1 MEQEKKL
8 ELGSEGQVNGI
19 MNGDQQLSEEELND
33 LLVKTDSES
42 NFRKDSGWKKYLVDI
57 LCAIL
62 GIFLLCANYGPPFS
76 ISTTMTK
83 IIALAL
89 VMALGYLIYPRNR
102 KAARGNAKAM
112 DFLLAIVGAAPCIY
126 LAFNY
131 NRIVNTMGS
140 VGNTTI
146 RVLGLVL
153 VVLLFFLCRRT
164 HGWAL
169 PIISL
174 IFMVYAL
181 FGRYMPG
188 LFLHKGIPLE
198 RLLDKLFLG
207 QDGIF
212 GTPLGTGVSYIF
224 LFVLFGTLLS
234 ETGLSDFF
242 NDLACSIAGKASGG
256 PAKVAVISSGLMG
269 MISGSGAVNV
279 CTTGVFTI
287 PMMKKLGYKPYFA
300 GAVEAVAS
308 CGGQIMPP
316 VMGAAAF
323 ILAEYVGYSYTSV
336 MYAALIPAILYY
348 ISCFLM
354 VHQEAK
360 RLGLKGLPPEEIP
373 NYKKVIISQG
383 ILILPILL
391 LVVLMCEGKT
401 AKFAVYFSMAALI
414 AENILLG
421 VLSKKLHLGNF
432 RLLTPKNYWDILVR
446 GTKTSLGM
454 MISTAIVGIV
464 VGVISM
470 TGLGLS
476 LANYIVK
483 LAGGNLFFTMLFTA
497 ITVIIL
503 GMGLPFTP
511 CYIIAATV
519 AAPALVSLGAP
530 KIAAHMFVLYF
541 CATAAFTPPVATAAY
556 AASGICNDSPWKVGY
571 TALRLG
577 VAGYLVPFAFV
588 FCPQLVLVDVNLEI
602 IWICFTAITGI
613 YALCCATIGYL
624 RDPLNIVFR
633 ILLFAAGVLCVY
645 PETFTD
651 IVGLAIFGVIFA
663 VSIFKKKPSKVGQ
676 T

>member
-1 MEQEKKL
+1 MADEKILTFDKTENEGTEAGISEEKL
-8 ELGSEGQVNGI
+8 ESI
-19 MNGDQQLSEEELND
+19 LS
-33 LLVKTDSES
+33 KTDSES
-42 NFRKDSGWKKYLVDI
+42 SFRKDSGWKKYVVDC
-57 LCAIL
+57 LCAVL
-62 GIFLLCANYGPPFS
+62 GVFLLCANYGPPFT
-76 ISTTMTK
+76 ISTTLTK
-83 IIALAL
+83 IIALAF
-89 VMALGYLIYPRNR
+89 VMFLGFLIYPRNR
-102 KAARGNAKAM
+102 KKARENAGFL
-112 DFLLAIVGAAPCIY
+112 DFLFAAVASVPCIY

-131 NRIVNTMGS
+131 HAIVNSLGS
-140 VGNTTI
+140 VGNLTI
-146 RVLGLVL
+146 RVLAAIL
-153 VVLLFFLCRRT
+153 VVFLFVLCRRV
-164 HGWAL
+164 HGWGL
-169 PIISL
+169 PIIAL
-174 IFMVYAL
+174 IFAIYAL

-188 LFLHKGIPLE
+188 LLLHKGIPLE

-212 GTPLGTGVSYIF
+212 GTPFGTGISYIF
-224 LFVLFGTLLS
+224 LFVLFGTMIS
-234 ETGLSDFF
+234 YTGVSDLF
-242 NDLACSIAGKASGG
+242 NDLACSIAGRSSGG

-287 PMMKKLGYKPYFA
+287 PMMQKLGYRSYFA

-323 ILAEYVGYSYTSV
+323 VLAEYVGISYTSV
-336 MYAALIPAILYY
+336 MYAAIIPAVLYY
-348 ISCFLM
+348 VSCFLM

-360 RLGLKGLPPEEIP
+360 RLQLKGLPAEEIP
-373 NYKKVIISQG
+373 QFKKVLITQG

-391 LVVLMCEGKT
+391 LVVLMCRGKT

-414 AENILLG
+414 LENVILGTLT
-421 VLSKKLHLGNF
+421 KKFHIGNF
-432 RLLTPKNYWDILVR
+432 RLLLPRDYWDILVK

-483 LAGGNLFFTMLFTA
+483 LAGGSLFFTMLLTA
-497 ITVIIL
+497 FTVIIL

-519 AAPALVSLGAP
+519 AAPALVSLGVP
-530 KIAAHMFVLYF
+530 KLAAHLFVLYF
-541 CATAAFTPPVATAAY
+541 CATAAYTPPVATAAY

-577 VAGYLVPFAFV
+577 IAGYLVPFAFV
-588 FCPQLVLVDVNLEI
+588 YCPQLVLIDVNIEI
-602 IWICFTAITGI
+602 LWVLFTAIVGI
-613 YALCCATIGYL
+613 YSLCCGCIGYMQ
-624 RDPLNIVFR
+624 DKLNMVFR
-633 ILLFAAGVLCVY
+633 IMLVAAGMMCVY
-645 PETFTD
+645 PEALSDVAGISVFAA
-651 IVGLAIFGVIFA
+651 ILAINI
-663 VSIFKKKPSKVGQ
+663 IQKKRHLREPASL
-676 T
+676 

>member
-1 MEQEKKL
+1 MEDEKKVSSTNSKPVDPDAA
-8 ELGSEGQVNGI
+8 E
-19 MNGDQQLSEEELND
+19 DRQLSAEELD
-33 LLVKTDSES
+33 ELLVKTDSES
-42 NFRKDSGWKKYLVDI
+42 NFRKDSGWKKTLVDV
-57 LCAIL
+57 LCAVL

-83 IIALAL
+83 IIALAI

-102 KAARGNAKAM
+102 KAARENAKAL
-112 DFLLAIVGAAPCIY
+112 DFAFAVIGAVPCIY

-131 NRIVNTMGS
+131 NTIVNTMGS

-146 RVLGLVL
+146 RAMGLIL
-153 VVLLFFLCRRT
+153 VVMLFFLCRRT

-169 PIISL
+169 PIIRL
-174 IFMVYAL
+174 VFMVYAL

-188 LFLHKGIPLE
+188 LLLHKGIPMD

-224 LFVLFGTLLS
+224 LFVLFGTLLG

-287 PMMKKLGYKPYFA
+287 PMMKKLGYRAYFA

-360 RLGLKGLPPEEIP
+360 RMGLRGLPPEEIP
-373 NYKKVIISQG
+373 NFKKVLIGQG

-391 LVVLMCEGKT
+391 LVGLMVEGRT

-414 AENILLG
+414 VENILLG
-421 VLSKKLHLGNF
+421 LITKKLHIGKF
-432 RLLTPKNYWDILVR
+432 KLLMPRDYWSILVR

-476 LANYIVK
+476 LSNYIVK
-483 LAGGNLFFTMLFTA
+483 LAGESLFLTMLFTA
-497 ITVIIL
+497 VTVIIL

-519 AAPALVSLGAP
+519 SAPALVTLGVP

-556 AASGICNDSPWKVGY
+556 AAAGICNDSPWKVGY

-588 FCPQLVLVDVNLEI
+588 YCPQLVLVDVNLEI
-602 IWICFTAITGI
+602 VWVLFNTIVGI
-613 YALCCATIGYL
+613 YALCCGTIGYL
-624 RDPLNIVFR
+624 RGSINIIFR
-633 ILLFAAGVLCVY
+633 VLLFVVGILCVY
-645 PETFTD
+645 PETYTS
-651 IVGLAIFGVIFA
+651 IAGLIIFA
-663 VSIFKKKPSKVGQ
+663 LVLGSRFLKRAPKAQGTV
-676 T
+676 

>member
-1 MEQEKKL
+1 MADKKIL
-8 ELGSEGQVNGI
+8 TLDSTQAEECGAGI
-19 MNGDQQLSEEELND
+19 SEEELES
-33 LLVKTDSES
+33 LLSKTDSETS
-42 NFRKDSGWKKYLVDI
+42 FRKGTGWKKYLVDF
-57 LCAIL
+57 LCAAL
-62 GIFLLCANYGPPFS
+62 GIFLLCANYGPPFTIS
-76 ISTTMTK
+76 ITLTK
-83 IIALAL
+83 IIALAF
-89 VMALGYLIYPRNR
+89 VMFLGFLIYPRSR
-102 KAARGNAKAM
+102 KNARENAGVLDFIFAAASA
-112 DFLLAIVGAAPCIY
+112 VPCLY

-131 NRIVNTMGS
+131 NTIVNSFGS
-140 VGNTTI
+140 VGNLTI
-146 RVLGLVL
+146 RILAATL
-153 VVLLFFLCRRT
+153 VVFLFVLCRRV

-174 IFMVYAL
+174 IFAVYAL

-188 LFLHKGIPLE
+188 LLLHKGIPLE

-212 GTPLGTGVSYIF
+212 GTPFGTGISYIF
-224 LFVLFGTLLS
+224 LFVLFGTMIS
-234 ETGLSDFF
+234 YTGVSDLF
-242 NDLACSIAGKASGG
+242 NDLACSIAGRASGG

-287 PMMKKLGYKPYFA
+287 PMMQKLGYKPYFA

-323 ILAEYVGYSYTSV
+323 VLAEYVGISYTAV
-336 MYAALIPAILYY
+336 MYAAIIPAVLYY
-348 ISCFLM
+348 VSCFLM

-360 RLGLKGLPPEEIP
+360 RLKLKGLPAEEIP
-373 NYKKVIISQG
+373 KFSKVLLTQG

-391 LVVLMCEGKT
+391 LVFLMCEGRT

-414 AENILLG
+414 VENILLG
-421 VLSKKLHLGNF
+421 VLTKKFHIGNF
-432 RLLTPKNYWDILVR
+432 RLLRPSDYWEILIK

-464 VGVISM
+464 VGVISI

-483 LAGGNLFFTMLFTA
+483 LAGGSLFFTMLLTA
-497 ITVIIL
+497 FTVIVL

-519 AAPALVSLGAP
+519 AAPALVSLEVP
-530 KIAAHMFVLYF
+530 KLAAHLFVLYF
-541 CATAAFTPPVATAAY
+541 CATAAYTPPVATAAY
-556 AASGICNDSPWKVGY
+556 AASGICNDTPWKVGY

-577 VAGYLVPFAFV
+577 IAGYLVPFAFV
-588 FCPQLVLVDVNLEI
+588 YCPQLVLIDVNIKIL
-602 IWICFTAITGI
+602 WVLFTAIVGI
-613 YALCCATIGYL
+613 YSLCCGCIGYL
-624 RDPLNIVFR
+624 LDKLNMVFR
-633 ILLFAAGVLCVY
+633 VLLVIAGVMCVY
-645 PETFTD
+645 PETLSD
-651 IVGLAIFGVIFA
+651 VAGIGIFA
-663 VSIFKKKPSKVGQ
+663 VILIINMIQKKRGQ
-676 T
+676 AVLNPGK